1 MIFREENSMY
11 LSARARLI
19 LEQLLNNNRPVYINE
34 LAADLSVS
42 ARTIRRDLKEVEE
55 ILSSYQICLVKEHR
69 ILTLKGHDSDK
80 QRFRW
85 QLMDLSYNEYSPE
98 ERQQKILKSLLKE
111 EGLKLVGLANDLNVT
126 ISTISNDLTKIEER
140 LPKTVK
146 IERRRGFGVS
156 LQADEAQKRALMSE
170 LFGQQFPDYRLLK
183 FFQET
188 SRDLATSDWV
198 EDRLLDFVSESL
210 LKKIERSVKRWRSVN
225 PETISDEAYANLI
238 VHISISVE
246 RMIAGKFI
254 QTYENNIELIHYPEF
269 TAAQQMLAEI
279 LELEPEVVPNGEA
292 SYVTTHLRGVKTAKS
307 TFRFMENEEIEVMI
321 LVKKLIEQVEYAL
334 GQKLPKKHLTKGL
347 IAHLRPTLR
356 RLQQGMRIYNPLIH
370 SIKQDYEDLFKVVRR
385 AFDQVYQEKPTPDE
399 EIGYLVLHFG
409 AVLLQVESTNRFS
422 GLVVCASGIGTS
434 RMLVTRLRQRIP
446 QLKKLETV
454 SLFELGR
461 KKAEGYY
468 NIIISTI
475 DLGQVDFDYFLVSP
489 ILTERELSQISVFLK
504 SLHSGYHKKMAHE
517 EQEAQLTL
525 FEATHFLE
533 EQQIF
538 TSIVLALL
546 KNFNYSKLNENL
558 GTMEDAVRVI
568 CTQLLEKAP
577 EIDVEALVSTFLY
590 DGNWK
595 AFGLPGTKIGLFH
608 ARNES
613 IKEPVFQLFSLE
625 QSLSIETMNHT
636 KMPIDRIVLL
646 VVPEKF
652 SQEGLEV
659 ISYISTL
666 FVDDQDMIQQVEDGV
681 KEEVTTYIAQKLLTY
696 LESRGK

>member
-1 MIFREENSMY
+1 MY

-34 LAADLSVS
+34 LAEDLSVS

-210 LKKIERSVKRWRSVN
+210 LKKVERSVKRWRSVN

-461 KKAEGYY
+461 KKAEGHY

-489 ILTERELSQISVFLK
+489 ILTERELSQISFFLK

-533 EQQIF
+533 QQQIF